1 VAEEGLPSPEP
12 PSVSDPS
19 VWLHSALARGRD
31 RIFIETAHGRRFTYA
46 ELAQLSAELVAV
58 LERCGVTTG
67 DRVLVRVDKSVEA
80 IALYVAC
87 LRMGAVF
94 VPLNTAYT
102 PHEMEYFIRDAEPAL
117 IVVRPVDFAATA
129 ALMPQSDRI
138 RTLGTAA
145 DGTLLAGIGSF
156 AASRAPDRKLPPEQ
170 LATLLYTSGTTG
182 KPKAAMLT
190 RGNLASNAA
199 SLVELWRFTSS
210 DVLLHALPIF
220 HIHGLFVATN
230 TVLAAAASM
239 VFVPKFDADEVLRLL
254 PRASV
259 MMGVP
264 TYYTRLLGDSRLS
277 RDTTRHMRLFVS
289 GSAPLS
295 AEHHREFERR
305 TGHAI
310 LERYGMTET
319 SMIASNL
326 YERRV
331 PGSVGAPL
339 PGVEVRIT
347 DAQSGSLLKERDAV
361 GMIEVRGPNVFQ
373 GYWRNPQKTAAD
385 FRADGFFVTGD
396 IGRIDSHGYVHIVG
410 RAKDLIITGGYN
422 VYPAE
427 IEQELN
433 ALPGVFESAVFGVPH
448 PDFGEG
454 VTALIVRA
462 ADSAELDEAA
472 IIRRLRDRLAG
483 YKLPKRVLFAPELPR
498 NTMGKVQKQAL
509 REAHASLY
517 LA

>member
-1 VAEEGLPSPEP
+1 VAQQAATPPEAPSAA
-12 PSVSDPS
+12 DPS
-19 VWLHSALARGRD
+19 AWLEGALRKGPD
-31 RIFIETAHGRRFTYA
+31 RTFIETSQGRRFSYGTLEKLST
-46 ELAQLSAELVAV
+46 ELASV
-58 LERCGVTTG
+58 LARSGVSMG

-87 LRMGAVF
+87 LRLGAVF

-102 PHEMEYFIRDAEPAL
+102 THEIEYFIRDAEPAL
-117 IVVRPVDFAATA
+117 IVVRPEDFSATA
-129 ALMPQSDRI
+129 TLIPDSERPRI
-138 RTLGTAA
+138 QTLGTAA
-145 DGTLLAGIGSF
+145 DGTLLAALG
-156 AASRAPDRKLPPEQ
+156 ATPASAPAGRLAPEQ
-170 LATLLYTSGTTG
+170 LAALLYTSGTTG

-199 SLVELWRFTSS
+199 SLVDLWRFTSA
-210 DVLLHALPIF
+210 DVLLHSLPIF

-239 VFVPKFDADEVLRLL
+239 IFLPKFDTDEVLRML

-264 TYYTRLLGDSRLS
+264 TYYTRMLGDRRLS
-277 RDTTRHMRLFVS
+277 RETTRHMRLFVS

-295 AEHHREFERR
+295 AEHHQEFRQR
-305 TGHAI
+305 TGHEI

-319 SMIASNL
+319 SMICSNR

-347 DAQSGSLLKERDAV
+347 RDGSVVREPDV
-361 GMIEVRGPNVFQ
+361 PGMIEVRGPNVFQ
-373 GYWRNPQKTAAD
+373 GYWRNPQKTAAE
-385 FRADGFFVTGD
+385 FRQDGFFVTGD
-396 IGRIDSHGYVHIVG
+396 IGRIDAQGYVHIVG

-427 IEQELN
+427 VEQELN
-433 ALPGVFESAVFGVPH
+433 ALPGVYESAVFGVPH

-454 VTALIVRA
+454 VTALIVR
-462 ADSAELDEAA
+462 SAGSGELDETT
-472 IIRRLRDRLAG
+472 ILRSLRDRLAG
-483 YKLPKRVLFAPELPR
+483 YKLPKRVLFGAELPR

-509 REAHASLY
+509 RDLHAKLY
-517 LA
+517 VS